1 MRCSL
6 PTSGV
11 DPVLSIPPL
20 ASVSYSYCGLEGFT
34 VHTRRMPETDE
45 EKTKEEDLDDMYSE
59 ILQASDC
66 EQRAWRV
73 NIADI
78 METEKV
84 DTKNGQELERKRQQ
98 QDIMGLLW
106 QQTQML

>member
-1 MRCSL
+1 
-6 PTSGV
+6 
-11 DPVLSIPPL
+11 
-20 ASVSYSYCGLEGFT
+20 
-34 VHTRRMPETDE
+34 MPETDK
-45 EKTKEEDLDDMYSE
+45 EKTKEEDLDDTYCE

-66 EQRAWRV
+66 EQRDWRV

-84 DTKNGQELERKRQQ
+84 DTKNEQELERKMQ